1 MQALEPGSYV
11 MGLTPF
17 GRDGRVD
24 EGALR
29 EHVQWMAQERIGFW
43 PASPATGE
51 GVQMND
57 ADLLRVLKISVEEMA
72 GRFPVVASS
81 REFPTAAQNIQFAAA
96 ARDAGADAVQLYPP
110 TLGHSFAPT
119 VAMLEAFYDDV
130 LSESG
135 APTVLSGNFM
145 TGFEVPTAVLERVVA
160 TYPHVVGV
168 FKHHP
173 DQQNVS
179 QFVQRLA
186 PHTTVLTMTQ
196 RLMFSAAVGAQ
207 GELDNLQNIAPRLCR
222 ALHDAVH
229 GGNQAAA
236 SDLYQQLTR
245 LWGAITGFCAEY
257 SAPRVVVY
265 KAILSLLGRPGWH
278 PRKPY
283 VELGPGA
290 SHALECLL
298 DEMQLAESEVIAI
311 AQPDKV
317 PAQPAPIHGGSI

>member
-11 MGLTPF
+11 MGMTPF
-17 GRDGRVD
+17 DRDGGLD

-29 EHVQWMAQERIGFW
+29 EHVQWMAEERIGFW

-51 GVQMND
+51 GVQMD
-57 ADLLRVLKISVEEMA
+57 DTELLRVLKVSVEAMA
-72 GRFPVVASS
+72 GRLPVVASS
-81 REFPTAAQNIQFAAA
+81 REFPTAAQNLRFAAVA
-96 ARDAGADAVQLYPP
+96 HDAGADAVQLYPP

-119 VAMLEAFYDDV
+119 IQMLETFYDDV
-130 LSESG
+130 LS
-135 APTVLSGNFM
+135 ATRVPMVLSGNFM
-145 TGFEVPTAVLERVVA
+145 TGFEVPTTVLEQVIA

-173 DQQNVS
+173 DQQNVA
-179 QFVQRLA
+179 QCVQRLA

-222 ALHDAVH
+222 ELHDAIH
-229 GGNQAAA
+229 GGNMVAAYG
-236 SDLYQQLTR
+236 LYQQLTR
-245 LWGAITGFCAEY
+245 LWDAVMGFCAKH

-265 KAILSLLGRPGWH
+265 KSILSILGRPGWH

-283 VELGPGA
+283 VELDPQA
-290 SHALECLL
+290 RRTLERLVG
-298 DEMQLAESEVIAI
+298 EMGLRELEGVA
-311 AQPDKV
+311 
-317 PAQPAPIHGGSI
+317 